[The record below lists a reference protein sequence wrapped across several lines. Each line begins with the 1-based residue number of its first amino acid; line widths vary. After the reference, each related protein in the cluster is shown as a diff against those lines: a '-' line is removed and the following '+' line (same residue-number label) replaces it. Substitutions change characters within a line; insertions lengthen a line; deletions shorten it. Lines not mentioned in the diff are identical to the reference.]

1 MTLIAQATVV
11 SGKGWMVTRDEVNL
25 GHSTMSHEKSKTHSR
40 RRVLA
45 YLFGGAS
52 TATIGGYWLL
62 TRAEPVLAATLV
74 ADNVAIET
82 ANGQISDISISP
94 SLTLNW
100 ENLNSNADT
109 VDITFSASS
118 KQAQAN
124 SFEHILTRIGLNI
137 PADQKKPVGTAS
149 YSTAAGDFAE
159 SSVLAHSKIEAAD
172 FEDTT
177 ENESPV
183 ITTVTIQ
190 VEVAIKNA
198 QGTTLATTS
207 ATDDFTVSVNNITGT
222 LSVSGNAGT
231 SVTA

>member
-1 MTLIAQATVV
+1 MALIGQATVV
-11 SGKGWMVTRDEVNL
+11 SGKGGMVNRDEVSV
-25 GHSTMSHEKSKTHSR
+25 GHSTMSQEESKTHSR

-82 ANGQISDISISP
+82 ANGRISDVSISP

-109 VDITFSASS
+109 VDITFSVSS

-124 SFEHILTRIGLNI
+124 AFEQILTRIGLEI
-137 PADQKKPVGTAS
+137 PPDQKNSTGTAS

-177 ENESPV
+177 ENDSPK
-183 ITTVTIQ
+183 ITTVTVQ

-207 ATDDFTVSVNNITGT
+207 ATDEFTVSVNNLSGT

-231 SVTA
+231 SVNA